1 MLVFAL
7 YTIVWHSAIHIE
19 EQSEA
24 RRQRFEIL
32 LLLLLYSITDKA
44 TLCVN
49 KIRPFGT
56 ICEGR
61 NTLFYIMLHKHT
73 SECLQESFPNLHICL
88 QTTTI
93 SELNS
98 TREVSEG
105 HLRFMQINTVVWELF
120 WHIPYIS
127 VGLYI
132 HIHVCLQFCEQIVKN
147 VTGKKY
153 VAVRYFIKQHATL
166 SLSLSMPRMAA
177 LFDNTRPQML
187 PYGILSAPWWLLK
200 YEKLSARPLKKRR
213 WNIA

>member
-1 MLVFAL
+1 MPVQGKDFDSIHSGTQSLDKYNNKMQRFPHLLSGTGGFIVSWAASVTVFAL

-19 EQSEA
+19 LQPEA
-24 RRQRFEIL
+24 KRQRFEIL
-32 LLLLLYSITDKA
+32 LLLLWCSKTDKA

-56 ICEGR
+56 ICKGR

-73 SECLQESFPNLHICL
+73 SKCLQESLPNLHICL

-93 SELNS
+93 LEINF
-98 TREVSEG
+98 TREVSEA

-132 HIHVCLQFCEQIVKN
+132 HIHACLQFCEQIVKN
-147 VTGKKY
+147 VTGKN
-153 VAVRYFIKQHATL
+153 
-166 SLSLSMPRMAA
+166 M
-177 LFDNTRPQML
+177 
-187 PYGILSAPWWLLK
+187 
-200 YEKLSARPLKKRR
+200 
-213 WNIA
+213 